1 MKEFLQNAGAILLFV
16 FTVIFGISAIST
28 IFLVCW
34 RNEVRWKLNPVD
46 KTETRYEIGIDKD
59 THKLQLKKTKE
70 ATKTFRGLDE

>member
-1 MKEFLQNAGAILLFV
+1 MKEFLINTGLFLLLI
-16 FTVIFGISAIST
+16 FTVIVGISAIST

-59 THKLQLKKTKE
+59 THKLQFKKTKE